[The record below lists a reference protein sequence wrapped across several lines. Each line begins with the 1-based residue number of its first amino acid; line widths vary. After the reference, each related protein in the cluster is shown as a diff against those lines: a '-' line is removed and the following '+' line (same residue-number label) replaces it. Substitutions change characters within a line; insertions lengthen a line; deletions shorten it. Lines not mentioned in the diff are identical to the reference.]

1 MPNGLVIQF
10 AVLSVAV
17 VIVVVSLY
25 FMRRRRIAAPAPV
38 EAKKV
43 VTAARPKQPQP
54 IAAPKPVIAAA
65 QPSTSPTPKAPTPS
79 AIPTPPVVQKPV
91 VVVQERDT
99 SEEERQA
106 RILAG
111 ISENIRKSME
121 TRPVAPYSPM
131 SYQDSKPRNPEYVR
145 VKKEIITPHAQIRF
159 SILKDWV
166 QINML
171 AIFRRAG
178 LQWKS
183 AEDLVA
189 PVPAYLEAEV
199 EIVNDQVLLIG
210 TRGYDEQL
218 AIPIQTLDSAS
229 GLREC
234 FEFITDVRTAPN
246 TPAVVL
252 RSGDQFEIAS
262 KGIIAQSLLPRSGTP
277 HAGLEAENQGPNPE
291 LLVYENVVL
300 ARSQERV

>member
-1 MPNGLVIQF
+1 MPNGFVIQF
-10 AVLSVAV
+10 LVLLVAIVIAVCGV
-17 VIVVVSLY
+17 Y
-25 FMRRRRIAAPAPV
+25 FMRRKRMKQIEPEIEKPAG
-38 EAKKV
+38 V
-43 VTAARPKQPQP
+43 VVQPKQPGP
-54 IAAPKPVIAAA
+54 VAAPTPAIPAA
-65 QPSTSPTPKAPTPS
+65 QTARPVEKAPTAPP
-79 AIPTPPVVQKPV
+79 PTAASVVQKPV
-91 VVVQERDT
+91 VVVQERDA

-131 SYQDSKPRNPEYVR
+131 AYPDAKPRNPEYVR

-171 AIFRRAG
+171 AIFRRAA

-199 EIVNDQVLLIG
+199 EIVNDQILLIG
-210 TRGYDEQL
+210 TRGCDEQL
-218 AIPIQTLDSAS
+218 AIPIQAVDSAS
-229 GLREC
+229 FLRDC
-234 FEFITDVRTAPN
+234 FEFISDVRTAPN
-246 TPAVVL
+246 TPAVIV
-252 RSGDQFEIAS
+252 RSGANFEIVS
-262 KGIIAQSLLPRSGTP
+262 KGVIAQSLLPAKTNS
-277 HAGLEAENQGPNPE
+277 A
-291 LLVYENVVL
+291 LLVC
-300 ARSQERV
+300 